1 MERFYYGKTIAEF
14 LAEEPDAIFGVLS
27 RAESFDTAREQKN
40 AWNEEIGLLKSIL
53 QKYSGDVFFE
63 YSIPRLGKRVDVV
76 LLINGIV
83 LCLEFKAGAERFET
97 ADKEQVWDYALDFK
111 NFHEPTR
118 DLFVAPVLVATDA
131 PDEQFELSTCNY
143 DDKVYAPLLANAVTL
158 KEAIVKIIDA
168 TPKANVDGMAWAH
181 GRYSPTPTIIQAA
194 SALYAKHNVE
204 NITRCDAGEN
214 LKITTDFILGVIDH
228 AKANNEKCICF
239 VTGVPGAGKT
249 LVGLNVAM
257 KQFEKKEPA
266 VYLSGN
272 KPLVDVLTEALARD
286 KVRQEREAGRKCT
299 LTTARREVK
308 SFIQIIHHYRDNAL
322 AKLKMPIRDGVLEID
337 RNKVKKHSDDGY
349 SEVEHVAIFDEAQ
362 RLWDQPHLSAWLAR
376 KKGVQ
381 NFPMSESEFLIW
393 SLDLRPDWAVVVC
406 LVGGGQE
413 INSGEAGIA
422 EPIRA
427 ANNTFPNWNVFIS
440 PQLTAKEYAE
450 GNVETLLKT
459 NPKVQKD
466 VSLHLATSMR
476 SFRAENLSNFV
487 GQLLDRD
494 VSAAKNTYA
503 EFCANYPIML
513 TRDLDKAKSWL
524 RKVSGGSERYG
535 MICSSQAFRLRPLA
549 IDVRAK
555 PNIVDWFLDDITDI
569 RSSLFLEDVATEFD
583 IQGLELDWSCL
594 IWDGDFQ
601 YAPDGWIQK
610 DFSGGKWKNINAP
623 ERRAFQVN
631 AYRVLLTR
639 ARKGMIICVPE
650 GNRGHPPDDT
660 RRPEFYDVTFEYLR
674 SLGLKVLI

>member
-1 MERFYYGKTIAEF
+1 MERFYYGDTIEAF
-14 LAEEPDAIFGVLS
+14 LSEDAYSILGKLNQ
-27 RAESFDTAREQKN
+27 AESFDTARDQKN
-40 AWNEEIGLLKSIL
+40 AWGEEIGLLKLYLEGKAGYI
-53 QKYSGDVFFE
+53 FFE
-63 YSIPRLGKRVDVV
+63 YSIPRLGRRVDVV

-83 LCLEFKAGAERFET
+83 ICLEFKVGADRFEA
-97 ADKEQVWDYALDFK
+97 ADREQVWDYALDLK
-111 NFHEPTR
+111 NFHETTR
-118 DLFVAPVLVATDA
+118 DLFVAPILVATDA
-131 PDEQFELSTCNY
+131 PDEPFELKTCNY
-143 DDKVYAPLLANAVTL
+143 DEKVYAPLQANASTL
-158 KEAIVKIIDA
+158 KDALEKVIAA
-168 TPKANVDGMAWAH
+168 TPETIVDGLSWARS
-181 GRYSPTPTIIQAA
+181 RYSPTPTIIQAA

-214 LKITTDFILGVIDH
+214 LKVTTDYILNIIEH
-228 AKANNEKCICF
+228 AKANNEKCLCF

-272 KPLVDVLTEALARD
+272 GPLVDVLTEALARD
-286 KVRQEREAGRKCT
+286 KVRQEREAGNKCT

-322 AKLKMPIRDGVLEID
+322 AKLKMPISDGRLAID
-337 RNKVKKHSDDGY
+337 PAKLQKHKDDGY

-362 RLWDQPHLSAWLAR
+362 RLWDQPHLSSWLAR

-422 EPIRA
+422 EPLRA
-427 ANNTFPNWNVFIS
+427 ANESFPNWNVFIS

-450 GNVETLLKT
+450 G
-459 NPKVQKD
+459 KVNALIAQNAK
-466 VSLHLATSMR
+466 VHKENSLHLATSMR

-494 VSAAKNTYA
+494 ASAAKTTYA

-513 TRDLDKAKSWL
+513 TRDLSKAKAWL

-535 MICSSQAFRLRPLA
+535 MVCSSQAFRLRPLA

-623 ERRAFQVN
+623 ERRAFQLN

-639 ARKGMIICVPE
+639 ARKGMVICVPE
-650 GNRGHPPDDT
+650 GHKGCPPDET
-660 RRPEFYDVTFEYLR
+660 RRPECYDTTFEYLK
-674 SLGLKVLI
+674 SLGLKVI

>member
-14 LAEEPDAIFGVLS
+14 LAEEPDAIFGALS
-27 RAESFDTAREQKN
+27 QAESFDTVRDQKN

-53 QKYSGDVFFE
+53 QGYNGDVFFE
-63 YSIPRLGKRVDVV
+63 YSIPRLGKRVDVI
-76 LLINGIV
+76 LLINGVV

-97 ADKEQVWDYALDFK
+97 ADKEQVWDYALDLK
-111 NFHEPTR
+111 NFHEPSR

-131 PDEQFELSTCNY
+131 PDEPFELVTCNY
-143 DDKVYAPLLANAVTL
+143 DDKVYAPLQANASTL
-158 KEAIVKIIDA
+158 KEAIVKVVGA
-168 TPKANVDGMAWAH
+168 TPKANVDGMNWAR

-214 LKITTDFILGVIDH
+214 LKVTTDFILGVIDH

-286 KVRQEREAGRKCT
+286 KVKQEREAGKQYT

-322 AKLKMPIRDGVLEID
+322 AKLKMPIRDGKLEID
-337 RNKVKKHSDDGY
+337 EAKAKKHADDGY

-393 SLDLRPDWAVVVC
+393 SLNLRPDWAVVVC

-427 ANNTFPNWNVFIS
+427 ANETFPNWNVFIS
-440 PQLTAKEYAE
+440 PQLIAKEYAE
-450 GNVETLLKT
+450 GNVDALLKT

-494 VSAAKNTYA
+494 ASAAKTTYA

-513 TRDLDKAKSWL
+513 TRDLAKAKAWL

-650 GNRGHPPDDT
+650 GDRGHPPDDT
-660 RRPEFYDVTFEYLR
+660 RRPEFYDETYKYLC
-674 SLGLKVLI
+674 SLGLKVLV

>member
-14 LAEEPDAIFGVLS
+14 LAEEPETIFGALS
-27 RAESFDTAREQKN
+27 QAESFDTARDQKN

-53 QKYSGDVFFE
+53 QGYNGDVFFE
-63 YSIPRLGKRVDVV
+63 YSIPRLGKRVDVI
-76 LLINGIV
+76 LLINGVV

-97 ADKEQVWDYALDFK
+97 ADKEQVWDYALDLK
-111 NFHEPTR
+111 NFHEPSR

-131 PDEQFELSTCNY
+131 PDEPFELATCNY
-143 DDKVYAPLLANAVTL
+143 DDKVYAPLQANASTL
-158 KEAIVKIIDA
+158 KEAIVKVVDA
-168 TPKANVDGMAWAH
+168 TPKANVEGMNWAR

-214 LKITTDFILGVIDH
+214 LKVTTDFILGVIDH

-286 KVRQEREAGRKCT
+286 KVKQEREAGNQYT

-322 AKLKMPIRDGVLEID
+322 AKLKMPIRDGKLEID
-337 RNKVKKHSDDGY
+337 EAKAKKHEEDGY

-393 SLDLRPDWAVVVC
+393 SLDLRPDWAVVIC

-427 ANNTFPNWNVFIS
+427 ANDTFPNWNVFIS

-450 GNVETLLKT
+450 GNVDALLKT

-494 VSAAKNTYA
+494 ASAAKTTYA

-513 TRDLDKAKSWL
+513 TRDLAKAKAWL

-650 GNRGHPPDDT
+650 GDRGHPPDDT
-660 RRPEFYDVTFEYLR
+660 RRPEFYDETYKYLC
-674 SLGLKVLI
+674 SLGLKVLV

>member
-27 RAESFDTAREQKN
+27 RAESFDTARDQKN
-40 AWNEEIGLLKSIL
+40 AWNEEIGLLQSIL
-53 QKYSGDVFFE
+53 QEYSGDVFFE

-76 LLINGIV
+76 LLINGVV
-83 LCLEFKAGAERFET
+83 LCIEFKVGAERFET
-97 ADKEQVWDYALDFK
+97 ADREQVWDYALDLK
-111 NFHEPTR
+111 NFHEPSR

-131 PDEQFELSTCNY
+131 PDEPIELATCNY
-143 DDKVYAPLLANAVTL
+143 DDKVYVPLQANASTL
-158 KEAIVKIIDA
+158 KETIAKVVTA
-168 TPKANVDGMAWAH
+168 TQNKDVNGMAWAQ

-194 SALYAKHNVE
+194 SALYSKHNVE

-214 LKITTDFILGVIDH
+214 LKTTTDFILGVIDH
-228 AKANNEKCICF
+228 AKANKEKCICF

-286 KVRQEREAGRKCT
+286 KVKQEREAGKRYT

-322 AKLKMPIRDGVLEID
+322 AKLKMPIREGVLEID
-337 RNKVKKHSDDGY
+337 QSKVKKHSDDGY

-376 KKGVQ
+376 KKGIQ

-427 ANNTFPNWNVFIS
+427 ANDTFPKWNVFIS

-450 GNVETLLKT
+450 GKVNKLLEK
-459 NPKVQKD
+459 NQKVQKD
-466 VSLHLATSMR
+466 SSLHLATSMR

-494 VSAAKNTYA
+494 VSAAKKTYA
-503 EFCANYPIML
+503 EFCTNYPMVL
-513 TRDLDKAKSWL
+513 TRDLAKAKAWL

-583 IQGLELDWSCL
+583 IQGLELDWTCL

-601 YAPDGWIQK
+601 YAHDGWVQK

-639 ARKGMIICVPE
+639 ARKGMIICVPK
-650 GNRGHPPDDT
+650 GDRGHPPDDT
-660 RRPEFYDVTFEYLR
+660 RRPEFYDKTYEYLK
-674 SLGLKVLI
+674 SLGLKEL